1 MKQTIVVV
9 EDELLIALDIKEI
22 LNEQGY
28 EVIINVTSV
37 EKAIAII
44 EEHDPILVLID
55 INLKQDKDGIELG
68 QYLLIKDKIPYIYLT
83 SYHDKLTLDRVK
95 DTRPHGYIV
104 KPFKEVDLITTISI
118 VINNFKHNKID
129 PKRNQEEVNNEIP
142 FKIKET
148 ITYINNHVYDKI
160 EVSELSALTPWK
172 THHFIRMFTKY
183 VGETPYQYIL
193 KRKVKKAE
201 AILAE
206 TNQPINE
213 IAFDLGFH
221 SYSNFCIA
229 FKKMN
234 PNQTPENYRLK
245 SKANSNLK

>member
-1 MKQTIVVV
+1 MKDTIVVV

-22 LNEQGY
+22 LEEEGY
-28 EVIINVTSV
+28 NAIINVTSV
-37 EKAIAII
+37 DKAIQII
-44 EEHDPILVLID
+44 EEINPVLVLID

-68 QYLLIKDKIPYIYLT
+68 EYLLIKDKIPYIYLT

-104 KPFKEVDLITTISI
+104 KPFKSVDLITTISI
-118 VINNFKHNKID
+118 VLNNFKHNKID
-129 PKRNQEEVNNEIP
+129 STRSQEEVNTNIP

-148 ITYINNHVYDKI
+148 ITYINNHVYEKI
-160 EVSELSALTPWK
+160 EISELSSITPWK
-172 THHFIRMFTKY
+172 IHHFIRMFTKY

-193 KRKVKKAE
+193 RRKIKKAE
-201 AILAE
+201 ALLTE

-213 IAFDLGFH
+213 IAFDLGFL

-234 PNQTPENYRLK
+234 KNETPENYRNK
-245 SKANSNLK
+245 NQST

>member
-104 KPFKEVDLITTISI
+104 KP
-118 VINNFKHNKID
+118 
-129 PKRNQEEVNNEIP
+129 
-142 FKIKET
+142 
-148 ITYINNHVYDKI
+148 
-160 EVSELSALTPWK
+160 
-172 THHFIRMFTKY
+172 
-183 VGETPYQYIL
+183 L
-193 KRKVKKAE
+193 KK
-201 AILAE
+201 
-206 TNQPINE
+206 
-213 IAFDLGFH
+213 
-221 SYSNFCIA
+221 
-229 FKKMN
+229 
-234 PNQTPENYRLK
+234 
-245 SKANSNLK
+245 